1 MKRFLAVV
9 TLVFILA
16 APSFAL
22 TNREYGNLMSNP
34 EFARADRRLN
44 QVYADLRRTVSR
56 AVWSVLE
63 DEQKEWVEWGRDE
76 DAQAYMSKR
85 RGRHRMNYTQAYTQA
100 TKDRAEYLPRRARE
114 LAREMSK
121 RRRPGRR

>member
-22 TNREYGNLMSNP
+22 TNREYGDLMSNP
-34 EFARADRRLN
+34 EFARADRKLN
-44 QVYADLRRTVSR
+44 QVYTDLRRSVSK
-56 AVWSVLE
+56 AVWTVLKK
-63 DEQKEWVEWGRDE
+63 EQEEWVKWGRDE
-76 DAQAYMSKR
+76 DAQAYRDEGYRKPK
-85 RGRHRMNYTQAYTQA
+85 AYAMA
-100 TKDRAEYLPRRARE
+100 TNDRAEYLPRRAKE
-114 LAREMSK
+114 IAKEIS